1 MRTNP
6 KFIHE
11 FDDFESILTVVESA
25 DRSVNE
31 AYANCIKV
39 ERKVKYGAM
48 FENTDYSYM
57 IEEAKKGL
65 FTTIGEAIEN
75 LIKKVIDTVTKF
87 FNNLKGNQ
95 KENKDIISEAQK
107 AVKENP
113 SLKDEVVEG
122 LSEGKYNINDLGQ
135 LQKDYEEATKLLE
148 EGKIDTKTFKGKCQA
163 FIKKFQNQPKIVVAI
178 GNVAGVISIAATLM
192 TVFSKTQKESTS
204 LCNAVNAAKQ
214 RFHKVLSKRDE
225 NGQYETVLG
234 AFYDASKLVLNA
246 NAVEGARRN
255 ALFEKINGVLKRIV
269 NRRSNPQRAEARAQR
284 HAEAAKQTQSN
295 YANIKAFENRIK
307 TLKEQ
312 QKNYP
317 EDSEEWSKIQREIE
331 SLEYKLHEMDKV
343 TYSDLDRFDDS
354 NRKTEDELSK
364 KRKEAADQ
372 MKAAKDMKDLAD
384 YELAQAKS
392 MKDRADK
399 KFADAKSMKD
409 RADKELSNAK
419 NLRAKTSDII
429 KSNSIKNIS
438 KQLSNINSAIDALE
452 KFKNGLVLERK
463 KIEQEITSLGNV
475 SPNTPGANLKKKQE
489 DMIKDLDD
497 KINNADN
504 ELTQLRKDKN
514 RLERV
519 QNKNSN

>member
-75 LIKKVIDTVTKF
+75 LIKKVVDTVTKF
-87 FNNLKGNQ
+87 FNNLKG
-95 KENKDIISEAQK
+95 KEKEDKDVISKAQQ

-122 LSEGKYNINDLGQ
+122 LSEGKYNVNDLGQ

-148 EGKIDTKTFKGKCQA
+148 EGKIDTTTFKGKCKA
-163 FIKKFQNQPKIVVAI
+163 FIKKFQEQPKVVVAVK
-178 GNVAGVISIAATLM
+178 NVAGVLGIAATLM
-192 TVFSKTQKESTS
+192 AVFTKTQKESTS
-204 LCNAVNAAKQ
+204 ICNTVNAAKQ
-214 RFHKVLSKRDE
+214 RFHKTLSKRDE
-225 NGQYETVLG
+225 NGEYETVLG

-255 ALFEKINGVLKRIV
+255 ALFEKINGVLKRV
-269 NRRSNPQRAEARAQR
+269 ANRRSDPQRAEARAQR

-295 YANIKAFENRIK
+295 YADIKAFENRLK
-307 TLKEQ
+307 TLKEN

-317 EDSEEWSKIQREIE
+317 KDSEEWSKIQREIE
-331 SLEYKLHEMDKV
+331 AVEYKLHEMDKV

-354 NRKTEDELSK
+354 NKKTEDELSK
-364 KRKEAADQ
+364 KRKEADDR
-372 MKAAKDMKDLAD
+372 MKTANDL
-384 YELAQAKS
+384 KN
-392 MKDRADK
+392 
-399 KFADAKSMKD
+399 
-409 RADKELSNAK
+409 RADKELSDAK

-429 KSNSIKNIS
+429 NSNNTKNIS
-438 KQLSNINSAIDALE
+438 QQLSHVNSAIDALT
-452 KFKNGLVLERK
+452 KLRNGLNVEK
-463 KIEQEITSLGNV
+463 KRVEQEISSLGNV

-489 DMIKDLDD
+489 DMIKKLDD
-497 KINNADN
+497 KINDATNQI
-504 ELTQLRKDKN
+504 TQLLKDKN
-514 RLERV
+514 RLKKL
-519 QNKNSN
+519 QNRNSN